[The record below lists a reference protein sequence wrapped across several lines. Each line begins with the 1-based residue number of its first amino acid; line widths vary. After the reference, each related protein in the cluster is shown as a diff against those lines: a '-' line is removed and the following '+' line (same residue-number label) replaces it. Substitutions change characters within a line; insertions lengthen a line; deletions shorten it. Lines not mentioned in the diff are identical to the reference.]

1 MIKVALIGNPN
12 VGKTTLFNLLTGS
25 SQYVG
30 NWPGVTVEK
39 KSGYSDGM
47 EIVDLP
53 GIYALDT
60 FSNEEKVSKDFLEQG
75 IPNVIVNIVDAS
87 NLERNLYLT
96 SQINKYGIPI
106 VIALNMIDIADKKG
120 IVIDAAALQAETGI
134 TTVPIVAAKGKGI
147 RELTEIIK
155 SGNYRKTNSL
165 RSFENEKE
173 AYGEISSII
182 MKASSKTE
190 GIVTMTRAIDNVVLN
205 PFLAYP
211 LFFGMMFLIFKLTFS
226 WVGDP
231 LAGMFEEFLLV
242 PFMDLVSNLLSG
254 SSDWFRSLIVD
265 GIIGGVGSIVVFLP
279 VILTLFF
286 GITILEDSGY
296 MARAALMMDR
306 LMRKIGLS
314 GKAFI
319 PMIIG
324 FGCTV
329 PAVMATRSL
338 ESEKDRKLTALLTPF
353 MSCNA
358 KLPVFVLFTSVFFS
372 GNQDV
377 VVFSLY
383 FLGVLVSFALGLI
396 FKRTI
401 FKKDEEPFII
411 ELPEYKL
418 PSLKHV
424 AKNTWDKGE
433 HFLRKAATVIF
444 GMSVIIWFLSNFN
457 LSGQTD
463 MGTSFLA
470 SIGGAISPIFAPLGF
485 GNWQA
490 SVALI
495 TGIMAKEV
503 VVSTMGVIYGG
514 TLSSVLPSAF
524 TTATALS
531 FLVFVLLYTPC
542 ISALATMKKE
552 FGGRFALFAA
562 ANTFAVAWIVSFA
575 VKLAAQ
581 AL

>member
-1 MIKVALIGNPN
+1 M
-12 VGKTTLFNLLTGS
+12 
-25 SQYVG
+25 
-30 NWPGVTVEK
+30 
-39 KSGYSDGM
+39 
-47 EIVDLP
+47 
-53 GIYALDT
+53 
-60 FSNEEKVSKDFLEQG
+60 
-75 IPNVIVNIVDAS
+75 
-87 NLERNLYLT
+87 
-96 SQINKYGIPI
+96 
-106 VIALNMIDIADKKG
+106 
-120 IVIDAAALQAETGI
+120 
-134 TTVPIVAAKGKGI
+134 
-147 RELTEIIK
+147 
-155 SGNYRKTNSL
+155 
-165 RSFENEKE
+165 
-173 AYGEISSII
+173 
-182 MKASSKTE
+182 
-190 GIVTMTRAIDNVVLN
+190 
-205 PFLAYP
+205 
-211 LFFGMMFLIFKLTFS
+211 
-226 WVGDP
+226 
-231 LAGMFEEFLLV
+231 
-242 PFMDLVSNLLSG
+242 
-254 SSDWFRSLIVD
+254 D

-286 GITILEDSGY
+286 GITMLEDSGY

-372 GNQDV
+372 GDQDV

-383 FLGVLVSFALGLI
+383 FLGVLVSFALGLL

-424 AKNTWDKGE
+424 VKNTWDKGE
-433 HFLRKAATVIF
+433 HFLKKAATVIF

-457 LSGQTD
+457 FSGQTD

-514 TLSSVLPSAF
+514 SLSQVLPAAF
-524 TTATALS
+524 TAATALS

-542 ISALATMKKE
+542 ISALATMKK
-552 FGGRFALFAA
+552 
-562 ANTFAVAWIVSFA
+562 
-575 VKLAAQ
+575 
-581 AL
+581 